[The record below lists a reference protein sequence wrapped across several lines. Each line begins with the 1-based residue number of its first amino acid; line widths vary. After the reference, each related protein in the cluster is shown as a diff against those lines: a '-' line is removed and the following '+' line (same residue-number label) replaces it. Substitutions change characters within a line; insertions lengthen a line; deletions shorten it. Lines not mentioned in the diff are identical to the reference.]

1 MPTCPA
7 SAVAPFRAPP
17 RVIYTTAVNTVRPG
31 ERPRSARLDAL
42 DWPALYE
49 RHGPEL
55 SAFVFRLV
63 RDGGVTQDI
72 VQDTFTRAIER
83 QSTLRDPGAVR
94 AWLYRIAANLVAS
107 TRRRRSL
114 LVFVPFLGSERAP
127 ERDADTAALVRT
139 ALARIPADQ
148 AIALTLAYHDGFTRA
163 EIADLLHVPEET
175 VRSRIARGRKNFGA
189 SYQRLQRGL
198 AG

>member
-1 MPTCPA
+1 M
-7 SAVAPFRAPP
+7 
-17 RVIYTTAVNTVRPG
+17 
-31 ERPRSARLDAL
+31 L

-63 RDGGVTQDI
+63 RDQGVTQDI

-83 QSTLRDPGAVR
+83 QSTLRDAGAAR

-107 TRRRRSL
+107 ARRRRSL
-114 LVFVPFLGSERAP
+114 LLFVPFAGSERAP
-127 ERDADTAALVRT
+127 EPDSDTAALVRT

-163 EIADLLHVPEET
+163 EIADLLRVREET
-175 VRSRIARGRKNFGA
+175 VRSRIARGRRNFAA